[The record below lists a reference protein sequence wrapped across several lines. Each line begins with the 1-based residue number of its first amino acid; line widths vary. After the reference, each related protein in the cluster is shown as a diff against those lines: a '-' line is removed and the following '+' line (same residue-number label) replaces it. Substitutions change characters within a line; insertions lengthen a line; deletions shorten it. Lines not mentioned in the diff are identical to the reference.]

1 VLDGLQSLL
10 DPETWRPLIG
20 SLVGA
25 GIALFAGAAIA
36 WVLTKVLARWAR
48 LTPTPIDEVIVKRL
62 TSPVRWLLPLASLLL
77 ALPALDANERAK
89 ALVKQVLVVAITL
102 VVAWAF
108 FRAVKIFEDI
118 VAERSAALGSL
129 KARSHY
135 TQVHGLSNIVRF
147 LIGLT
152 TIGLVLLSFAGVRE
166 VGVSM
171 LASAGVAGL
180 AIGFAA
186 QRSIAAVVSGLV
198 IAVAQPIRIGDA
210 IHVEGELG
218 FVEEIGL
225 TFVVVRLLDRRC
237 LIVPISYFLEKPF
250 QNWSRSST
258 QVRTSVELHLDYSAS
273 IQTVRDELKR
283 ILEASPLWDKDYSEL
298 LVTGTNEQGMV
309 VKANMSAADARKA
322 SSLRSEVR
330 EKLLTFIQQ
339 QCPDAFPR
347 VRTDAPSNPTSKPR
361 PGATRPIG

>member
-1 VLDGLQSLL
+1 MLDGLQSLL
-10 DPETWRPLIG
+10 DLETWHPLIG

-25 GIALFAGAAIA
+25 AIALAAGAAIA
-36 WVLTKVLARWAR
+36 WVLMWGLARWAS
-48 LTPTPIDEVIVKRL
+48 LTPTPIDEIVVKGL
-62 TSPVRWLLPLASLLL
+62 TRPVRWLLPLTALLL
-77 ALPALDANERAK
+77 ALPALDAPERAK
-89 ALVKQVLVVAITL
+89 ASIKQALVVALTL
-102 VVAWAF
+102 VVAWGF
-108 FRAVKIFEDI
+108 FKAVKIFEDI
-118 VAERSAALGSL
+118 VAERTQALGSIQ
-129 KARSHY
+129 ARRHY
-135 TQVHGLSNIVRF
+135 TQVHGISNIVRF
-147 LIGLT
+147 LIALT
-152 TIGLVLLSFAGVRE
+152 TAGLVLLSFAGVRE

-198 IAVAQPIRIGDA
+198 IAVAQPIRIDDA
-210 IHVEGELG
+210 IFVEGELG

-225 TFVVVRLLDRRC
+225 TFVIVRLTDRRC
-237 LIVPISYFLEKPF
+237 LILPISYFLEKPF

-258 QVRTSVELHLDYSAS
+258 QVRTGVELHLDYSAS

-283 ILEASPLWDKDYSEL
+283 ILEASPLWDKDYWEL
-298 LVTGTNEQGMV
+298 LVTGTSEQGMV

-322 SSLRSEVR
+322 GSLRSEVR

-347 VRTDAPSNPTSKPR
+347 VRTDAPSNPTSKPG